1 MLPVGLGGDASVE
14 AEGAESG
21 TPGRTFLEEE
31 PLLPPAELGGAGEEA
46 VAGEPAGG
54 GTFLEQEA
62 PLPPSELGGAEAE
75 EKAVGSAGAGT
86 FLEQDSPLPP
96 DLGEVAAAGDP
107 GADDLP
113 IAGREPAVQ
122 PPEPAATDD
131 EAGMVATGVASEPKA
146 AGMGGAAESP
156 AADLPPDDLDTA
168 EEGETDRLDRP
179 AAFALP
185 SSSSP
190 DIPSPPPE
198 PIDPDIS
205 GAAPL
210 PSDPADGPAAPAAG
224 EPATPAG
231 SDGATD
237 ESATDK
243 LDRPAELVVPPPGPA
258 AVPAAAGAPARGP
271 FELEV
276 VQLDGGIERVAL
288 PPGEHVVGR
297 GKSASLPLDNPTLS
311 RRHARIVV
319 LKGRVRVTDLGS
331 TNHTWVAG
339 EQVEPGTEVEAVQ
352 GAELRFGA
360 LVARLT
366 RQRHEERMR
375 HSSSGSPGR
384 GSCSCTGIVLM

>member
-1 MLPVGLGGDASVE
+1 M
-14 AEGAESG
+14 
-21 TPGRTFLEEE
+21 
-31 PLLPPAELGGAGEEA
+31 
-46 VAGEPAGG
+46 
-54 GTFLEQEA
+54 
-62 PLPPSELGGAEAE
+62 
-75 EKAVGSAGAGT
+75 AVGSAGAGT
-86 FLEQDSPLPP
+86 FLEQESPLPP

-107 GADDLP
+107 
-113 IAGREPAVQ
+113 
-122 PPEPAATDD
+122 
-131 EAGMVATGVASEPKA
+131 
-146 AGMGGAAESP
+146 
-156 AADLPPDDLDTA
+156 A

-190 DIPSPPPE
+190 EIPSPPAE

-205 GAAPL
+205 GAASL

-231 SDGATD
+231 SDAATD

-366 RQRHEERMR
+366 RQRHEE
-375 HSSSGSPGR
+375 P
-384 GSCSCTGIVLM
+384 